1 MLLKLSSWYIFS
13 LLVNIFQV
21 YLDTLGLGKL
31 LDVLSLVVLIKLVKI
46 SVLLEKLLQ
55 IINTVEKIEVES
67 LTNHTKFGT
76 TVNFLS
82 Y

>member
-1 MLLKLSSWYIFS
+1 M
-13 LLVNIFQV
+13 

-55 IINTVEKIEVES
+55 VINTVEK
-67 LTNHTKFGT
+67 
-76 TVNFLS
+76 
-82 Y
+82 